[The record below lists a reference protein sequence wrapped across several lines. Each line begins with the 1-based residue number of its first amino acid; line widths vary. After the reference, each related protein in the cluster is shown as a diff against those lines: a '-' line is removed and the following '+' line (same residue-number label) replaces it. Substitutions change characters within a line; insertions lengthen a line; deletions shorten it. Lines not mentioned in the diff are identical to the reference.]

1 MDDKTQDRP
10 KDSQASW
17 EVIVV
22 GGGPAGLSA
31 ALYLGRSKRRT
42 LVIESGHSMAVWEPD
57 VENYLGFP
65 DGVSGD
71 DLLRRGRQQAERYDV
86 QFIGDEIMS
95 AERHGNIFLLQGRHD
110 RYEARRLLLATGIT
124 HLPPEIHEARA
135 CLGRSLFFCK
145 DCDGYRVQGARIGII
160 GHNNEAINYALA
172 MLVYSPTV
180 IVATNGQEKA
190 WDKPHAA
197 WLQEYRIPIYEEPII
212 EVAHRDGLVQSIR
225 LQDGPQV
232 AIDYLFATRGD
243 LCHNQLAQSLGAKL
257 NGQGEIDI
265 DECMLTSVSGLYAAG
280 CVTPAN
286 CQMIIAAGQ
295 GATAAQ
301 AINRDLFEEDL
312 RTQALRRYRE
322 GQIRHAK
329 TEPEIL
335 EKSQS

>member
-1 MDDKTQDRP
+1 MADTTQDRP
-10 KDSQASW
+10 NGPQAAW

-22 GGGPAGLSA
+22 GGGLAGLSA

-42 LVIESGHSMAVWEPD
+42 LVIESGHSMAVWEQD

-65 DGVSGD
+65 DGISGE
-71 DLLRRGRQQAERYDV
+71 DLLHRGRQQAERYDV
-86 QFIGDEIMS
+86 QFIRDEIMS
-95 AERHGNIFLLQGRHD
+95 AERAGNTFVLQGRHD
-110 RYEARRLLLATGIT
+110 RYQARRLVLATGIT
-124 HLPPEIHEARA
+124 HLPPEIPEVRV

-145 DCDGYRVQGARIGII
+145 DCDGYRVQGTRIGII
-160 GHNNEAINYALA
+160 GHTNEAIDYALG

-180 IVATNGQEKA
+180 IVATNGGKKA
-190 WDKPHAA
+190 WDRSRAD
-197 WLQEYRIPIYEEPII
+197 WIEEYRIPVYEERIV
-212 EVAHRDGLVQSIR
+212 EVEHDHGMVCSIR
-225 LQDGPQV
+225 LKDGPQV

-243 LCHNQLAQSLGAKL
+243 LCHNQLAQSLGANL
-257 NGQGEIDI
+257 NTEGEIDV
-265 DECMLTSVSGLYAAG
+265 DECMLTSVRGLYAAG

-335 EKSQS
+335 KSQS

>member
-1 MDDKTQDRP
+1 M
-10 KDSQASW
+10 W

-22 GGGPAGLSA
+22 GGGLAGLSA
-31 ALYLGRSKRRT
+31 ALYLGRSKRQT

-65 DGVSGD
+65 DGVSGE
-71 DLLRRGRQQAERYDV
+71 DLLRRGRQQAERYEV
-86 QFIGDEIMS
+86 QFMRDEILS
-95 AERHGNIFLLQGRHD
+95 VERDGNTFLLQGRQDPYH
-110 RYEARRLLLATGIT
+110 ARRLLLATGIT
-124 HLPPEIHEARA
+124 HIPPEIPEVRA

-145 DCDGYRVQGARIGII
+145 DCDGYRVQGGRIGII
-160 GHNNEAINYALA
+160 GRNNEAADYALA
-172 MLVYSPTV
+172 MLLYSPTV
-180 IVATNGQEKA
+180 IVATNGQKKA

-197 WLQEYRIPIYEEPII
+197 WLREYRIPVYEEPII
-212 EVAHRDGLVQSIR
+212 DVEHHDGLIHSIG
-225 LQDGPQV
+225 LEDGAQV
-232 AIDYLFATRGD
+232 ALDYLFATRGD
-243 LCHNQLAQSLGAKL
+243 LCHNDLAQSVGAKL
-257 NGQGEIDI
+257 NAQGEIDV

-301 AINRDLFEEDL
+301 AINRDLFQEDL

-329 TEPEIL
+329 TVPEVHQ
-335 EKSQS
+335 KS